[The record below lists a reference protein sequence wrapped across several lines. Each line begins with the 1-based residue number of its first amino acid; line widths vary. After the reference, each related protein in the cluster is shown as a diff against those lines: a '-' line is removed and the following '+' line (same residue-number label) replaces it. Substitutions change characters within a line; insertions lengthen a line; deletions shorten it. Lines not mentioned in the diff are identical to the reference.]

1 MHDIHNLTIRRSW
14 NDTKLAHKWF
24 RCRTVFE
31 QTDQRMFWPT
41 AERMSWTNR
50 MQLRKQIRIY
60 QHVMQNFSELK
71 LKYNIANRC
80 HDCASRLPFIA
91 NCWSWQNVSGVFE
104 MLKRTNR
111 LLWFIFNAETRQHWR
126 RRHRIVRWIYK
137 VAMQICFFS
146 PMRKSTLNIAHL
158 RHITD
163 KSTHTN
169 THHICT

>member
-1 MHDIHNLTIRRSW
+1 MKW
-14 NDTKLAHKWF
+14 HKTSTYMVSMPYSF
-24 RCRTVFE
+24 R
-31 QTDQRMFWPT
+31 
-41 AERMSWTNR
+41 TNR
-50 MQLRKQIRIY
+50 PT
-60 QHVMQNFSELK
+60 HVLANSQTNVMDKSNAASQADQDLPTCDAKFFRTGCTLK

-91 NCWSWQNVSGVFE
+91 NCWTRQNVSGVFE

-111 LLWFIFNAETRQHWR
+111 LLWFILNAETRQHWR

-137 VAMQICFFS
+137 VAMQICVFS